1 MICANTESAE
11 GPGTGAS
18 SREGWRYDRR
28 VPDCLFCAIA
38 SGQIPAKTVG
48 ENSRTIAFRDIN
60 PQAPTHILVIPKK
73 HYVDVAAAADA
84 GAGLLDEMASLAH
97 RVAVDEG
104 IVDSGYRLIFNSGP
118 HAGQEVPHAHAH
130 LIGGRPLTW
139 PPG

>member
-1 MICANTESAE
+1 
-11 GPGTGAS
+11 
-18 SREGWRYDRR
+18 

-38 SGQIPAKTVG
+38 SGQIPAKIVG
-48 ENSRTIAFRDIN
+48 ENSRTIAFRDID

-73 HYVDVAAAADA
+73 HYVDVAAVADA

-97 RVAVDEG
+97 RVAVEEG
-104 IVDSGYRLIFNSGP
+104 IADSGYRLIFNSGP
-118 HAGQEVPHAHAH
+118 HAGQEVPHAHGH